1 MKPDALSCQ
10 FVPDVEAEEKKKPIV
25 PATSIVGLLTW
36 EIERLIREAQQEPD
50 PGLGPTGQL
59 YISTTVREKVI
70 HLAHTVKF
78 NYKLPPMSV
87 LVAVSC

>member
-10 FVPDVEAEEKKKPIV
+10 FVPDVEAEEKKKPIL

-50 PGLGPTGQL
+50 PGSGPTGQL
-59 YISTTVREKVI
+59 YISTTVREKV

-78 NYKLPPMSV
+78 NYKLKV